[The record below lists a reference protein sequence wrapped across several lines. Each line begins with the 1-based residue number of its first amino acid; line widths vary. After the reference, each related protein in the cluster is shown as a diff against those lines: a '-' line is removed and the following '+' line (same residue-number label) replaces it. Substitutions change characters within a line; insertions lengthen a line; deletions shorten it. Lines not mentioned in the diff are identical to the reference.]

1 MSLAKEIQI
10 LCLGLRHHEPR
21 RRQRSLCLILQMVSG
36 HPMCHWILRDLSLGF
51 VILHVSSPH
60 VAISLL
66 LSSRVEFRSSF
77 FILSSTRQCKQG
89 ITLLRNAMEERVQN
103 LKQLRKNQ
111 TSNRTCLLASDTAV
125 VPSNAPEEI
134 STQYIGPQEQP
145 SFYSKPSEVLRC
157 T

>member
-1 MSLAKEIQI
+1 
-10 LCLGLRHHEPR
+10 
-21 RRQRSLCLILQMVSG
+21 
-36 HPMCHWILRDLSLGF
+36 
-51 VILHVSSPH
+51 
-60 VAISLL
+60 
-66 LSSRVEFRSSF
+66 
-77 FILSSTRQCKQG
+77 
-89 ITLLRNAMEERVQN
+89 MEERVQN